1 MAYLPSFT
9 SWCHHFGTTTQPR
22 HCTGQQNLRMEQRQS
37 WSPLPRRSP
46 EPSSPEPSSLEPGIV
61 GQRKSLGGAA
71 AYLNDLRFFAISRED
86 PPPPPPL

>member
-1 MAYLPSFT
+1 
-9 SWCHHFGTTTQPR
+9 
-22 HCTGQQNLRMEQRQS
+22 MEQRQS

-86 PPPPPPL
+86 PPLRPPYDMNAE